1 MQTKEALSEH
11 EIDYLIKLL
20 QEKASFSSSFI
31 ETVIKYK
38 DILLSG
44 NESDIGNLPDSLK
57 LLKLVS
63 GLYPKEIAEKAINE
77 SVQSELDNLSKEVKF
92 ISDIITKLS
101 ILKIELSE

>member
-11 EIDYLIKLL
+11 EINYLIKLL
-20 QEKASFSSSFI
+20 QEKVSFNNSFI
-31 ETVIKYK
+31 ETAIKHK
-38 DILLSG
+38 NILLSG
-44 NESDIGNLPDSLK
+44 NESDMENLPDSLK
-57 LLKLVS
+57 LVKLIS
-63 GLYPKEIAEKAINE
+63 GLYPKEIAEKAINK